1 MIGDLPPGI
10 PRVPSR
16 ADLETRIG
24 EQRERL
30 KVIYHAHACLRRP
43 ELGAARL
50 GDACPDHAG
59 CEICQALEA
68 AAAADETI
76 VDVAVMLGT
85 EALDRWERR

>member
-30 KVIYHAHACLRRP
+30 KVIYHAHACLRRR
-43 ELGAARL
+43 EGAVDV
-50 GDACPDHAG
+50 GDACPDHEHCG
-59 CEICQALEA
+59 ICRALLEA
-68 AAAADETI
+68 ATPDQTI
-76 VDVAVMLGT
+76 VDVAIMLGT
-85 EALDRWERR
+85 EALDRLERR